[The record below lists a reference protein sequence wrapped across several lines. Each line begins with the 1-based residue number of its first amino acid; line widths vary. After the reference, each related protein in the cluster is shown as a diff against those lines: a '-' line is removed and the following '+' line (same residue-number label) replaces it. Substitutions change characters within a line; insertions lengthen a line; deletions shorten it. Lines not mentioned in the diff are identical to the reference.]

1 MSEFLTS
8 ASSAMLSDIIRAM
21 CNGETPDELIER
33 FEQECDSISQEQV
46 SGIFNQLNREGL
58 AFQSNPQVVD
68 FYHSVITRKISA
80 ETLNQFAPGHPV
92 RVYLEEN
99 ALLRSW
105 FNQIGKLDPV
115 TDAERF
121 RELFARISRVEKH
134 FVRKENQLFPC
145 LEKHGW
151 DAPSRNMWAFH
162 DDIRARL
169 KEVRQALE
177 EGDMQLA
184 GQRFYSARSEL
195 ERLMSVEE
203 ERLLPNALGM
213 LDESE
218 WQDMRA
224 GDEEIGWMLD
234 EEPPMYPEPEDEP
247 EAEDVEVESESEA
260 APRTSRS
267 GRKLPRNLPFPTEG
281 KSHYDEGYL
290 TVEQVNLMFRTLP
303 LDITYVDENDRVVFY
318 NRGEERLFPRSANII
333 GREVRYCHP
342 PKSVDTVLRIVE
354 EFRNGSR
361 SVANFR
367 IHYKG
372 QFVLIQYFAV
382 RDAEGNYRGVMEMSQ
397 DISEIKT
404 MEGEQRLLD
413 WD

>member
-1 MSEFLTS
+1 
-8 ASSAMLSDIIRAM
+8 
-21 CNGETPDELIER
+21 
-33 FEQECDSISQEQV
+33 
-46 SGIFNQLNREGL
+46 
-58 AFQSNPQVVD
+58 
-68 FYHSVITRKISA
+68 
-80 ETLNQFAPGHPV
+80 
-92 RVYLEEN
+92 
-99 ALLRSW
+99 
-105 FNQIGKLDPV
+105 
-115 TDAERF
+115 
-121 RELFARISRVEKH
+121 
-134 FVRKENQLFPC
+134 
-145 LEKHGW
+145 
-151 DAPSRNMWAFH
+151 MWAFH

-169 KEVRQALE
+169 KEVRLALE

-184 GQRFYSARSEL
+184 AQRFYTARSEL

-218 WQDMRA
+218 WQDMRT

-234 EEPPMYPEPEDEP
+234 EVPPAYPEVEAEP
-247 EAEDVEVESESEA
+247 EAEEA
-260 APRTSRS
+260 ETEAGDARSGTRTSRS

-318 NRGEERLFPRSANII
+318 NRGEERLFPRSANVI

-342 PKSVDTVLRIVE
+342 PKSVDTVLRILE
-354 EFRNGSR
+354 EFRKGTR
-361 SVANFR
+361 DVANFR